1 MLFLGTRQKINMDK
15 QILREEGE
23 CARYGR
29 TASEAIKELHEIH
42 DFVFSIGGS
51 GDIMD
56 AYEVIGGDIGLV
68 SFLDDVAKARM
79 PADEKLFL
87 PNTDYHRRERVE
99 KMLLLDKNLPR
110 EIFSY

>member
-1 MLFLGTRQKINMDK
+1 MNN
-15 QILREEGE
+15 QILREEAE

-29 TASEAIKELHEIH
+29 TKRAVIKELMEIH

-51 GDIMD
+51 GDIME
-56 AYEVIGGDIGLV
+56 AYEVIRGDVGLV
-68 SFLDDVAKARM
+68 TFLDDIAKARM
-79 PADEKLFL
+79 PAEDKLFL

-99 KMLLLDKNLPR
+99 KMLVLDKNLPK